1 MDYKTARNGCVFLIR
16 GEIMIICFILMVL
29 CFTPYFILSGLIKYY
44 ARKDET
50 SKIKKIFSFKKVVEI
65 LFAIG
70 RMLEI
75 ILIVLL
81 ILN

>member
-1 MDYKTARNGCVFLIR
+1 
-16 GEIMIICFILMVL
+16 MIICFILMVL
-29 CFTPYFILSGLIKYY
+29 CFMPYFILGGLIKYY